1 MKPANILLTSA
12 RDLKLADLGL
22 ARTLDMKSAAG
33 TRSDGTGAVGT
44 FAYIAPEVLAPPP
57 MQTLSTSGDVWS
69 AGMVALQLASMDA
82 TLKPIALGDLA
93 TMQKQVE
100 ERLASVA
107 GSVNQPYIEAVRCML
122 TVAHDQRA
130 TASELLCETAFY
142 GAATKLRDARPDL
155 AELSSLE
162 EDAEKL
168 AAKKQAAA
176 AKLKA
181 ASTAEALAAAEVE
194 KARIRAGGCPAG
206 AEHEWQWHTGTH
218 GTGRACL
225 KCLEVQDTAS
235 SKTVWSCSS
244 DDERSRILA
253 GGCPSRSLHQYG
265 GLGSGPAELS
275 PLEHAWTQGSDV
287 AKGGQKG
294 SGRMCTRCGLTE
306 DSSGKVILLPQLL
319 GAFGPV
325 KVNPRLAGR

>member
-1 MKPANILLTSA
+1 
-12 RDLKLADLGL
+12 
-22 ARTLDMKSAAG
+22 
-33 TRSDGTGAVGT
+33 
-44 FAYIAPEVLAPPP
+44 

-69 AGMVALQLASMDA
+69 AGMVALQLASMGS

-100 ERLASVA
+100 ERLASVT

-122 TVAHDQRA
+122 TVAHDERA

-206 AEHEWQWHTGTH
+206 AEHKWQWHTGTH

-306 DSSGKVILLPQLL
+306 DSSGNIILLPQLL

-325 KVNPRLAGR
+325 REENPRLAGR

>member
-22 ARTLDMKSAAG
+22 ARSLNESSAAMKSA
-33 TRSDGTGAVGT
+33 SLGAAGT
-44 FAYIAPEVLAPPP
+44 FAYMPPEAWESPP
-57 MQTLSTSGDVWS
+57 QRTFAGDVWS

-93 TMQKQVE
+93 TMQKQVD
-100 ERLASVA
+100 ERLASVT

-176 AKLKA
+176 A
-181 ASTAEALAAAEVE
+181 AEALAAAEAE
-194 KARIRAGGCPAG
+194 KARLHAGGCPAG
-206 AEHEWQWHTGTH
+206 AEHEWQWHTGAH

>member
-44 FAYIAPEVLAPPP
+44 FAYMAPEVLALPP
-57 MQTLSTSGDVWS
+57 MQTLSTSGDIWS
-69 AGMVALQLASMDA
+69 VGMVALQLASMEA
-82 TLKPIALGDLA
+82 TQKPIGQGDLA
-93 TMQKQVE
+93 TMQEHVE
-100 ERLASVA
+100 ERLTSVA
-107 GSVNQPYIEAVRCML
+107 GSVNQSYIEAVRYML
-122 TVAHDQRA
+122 TVAHDERA

-142 GAATKLRDARPDL
+142 GAAAKLRDARPDL

-162 EDAEKL
+162 KDAEKL

-176 AKLKA
+176 A
-181 ASTAEALAAAEVE
+181 AEALAAAEAE
-194 KARIRAGGCPAG
+194 KARLRAGGCPAG

-218 GTGRACL
+218 GTGKACL

-235 SKTVWSCSS
+235 SKTVWSSSS

-253 GGCPSRSLHQYG
+253 GGCPSGSLRQYG

-287 AKGGQKG
+287 ALDGRKD

-325 KVNPRLAGR
+325 KVNSRLAGR